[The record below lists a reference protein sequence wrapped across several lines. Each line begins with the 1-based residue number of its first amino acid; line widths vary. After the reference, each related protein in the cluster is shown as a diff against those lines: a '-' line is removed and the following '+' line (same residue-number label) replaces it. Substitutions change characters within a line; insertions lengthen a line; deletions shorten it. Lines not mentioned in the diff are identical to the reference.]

1 MGGGG
6 GKKVIK
12 KNPKKKYLV
21 TDPRRGVRLL
31 HILIL
36 HQFFAVNGSM
46 PGRRFFEIGRR
57 LIQQG
62 HQVTVITGNSELG
75 LPLGRKKIGLLQKDG
90 MAIVVFNLGCP
101 QVKEGERKGI
111 NATFARRAA
120 RQGRRLPRPDLVLAS
135 SPPLATAGP
144 AYSLSCF
151 YEVPLIMEIRKI
163 EAVPLDYRDSLW
175 KRIFTPRS
183 RERHL
188 RHLAGLNRLLPPAP
202 VLP

>member
-1 MGGGG
+1 
-6 GKKVIK
+6 
-12 KNPKKKYLV
+12 
-21 TDPRRGVRLL
+21 
-31 HILIL
+31 
-36 HQFFAVNGSM
+36 M

-90 MAIVVFNLGCP
+90 MAIVVFNLGCS

-175 KRIFTPRS
+175 KRIFTPPEQRTALKAFS
-183 RERHL
+183 R
-188 RHLAGLNRLLPPAP
+188 AQSIIATSPGIAMTVAQITSPGKTVY
-202 VLP
+202 VLPDELDFETLFQEFNNILTAMQLSKDKN